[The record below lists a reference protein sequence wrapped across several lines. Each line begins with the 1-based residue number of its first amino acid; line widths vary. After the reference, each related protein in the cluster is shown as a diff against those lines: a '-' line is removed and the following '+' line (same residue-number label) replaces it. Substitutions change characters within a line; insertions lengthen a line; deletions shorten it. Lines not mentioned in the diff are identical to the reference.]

1 MGALKM
7 IKLADYKTQTSLPSE
22 MKTVERKALAYAY
35 DCQKKKFLEQIQQV
49 YILANIEKVDANKLD
64 FLAIESRVL
73 FYNSKLPID
82 VKRKLIQN
90 SIYWYM
96 KLGTHQAMEEMINIV
111 FENENTSVEEWYSY
125 AGEPFHFRIAVGT
138 EVTQTSIYEFL
149 QYLNK
154 IKNARSR
161 FDNFIFQN
169 GKNLMIENE
178 IEILYLSCEPC
189 SQDCF
194 CGTVPDYNL

>member
-35 DCQKKKFLEQIQQV
+35 DCQKKKFLEQIQKV
-49 YILANIEKVDANKLD
+49 YILADIEKVDANKLD
-64 FLAIESRVL
+64 FLAVESRVL
-73 FYNSKLPID
+73 FYNSELPTD

-96 KLGTHQAMEEMINIV
+96 KLGTRQAMEEMINIV
-111 FENENTSVEEWYSY
+111 FENENASVEEWYSY
-125 AGEPFHFRIAVGT
+125 TGEPFHFRIAVGT

-149 QYLNK
+149 QYLNR

-161 FDNFIFQN
+161 FDDFIFQS

-178 IEILYLSCEPC
+178 TAILYLSCELC